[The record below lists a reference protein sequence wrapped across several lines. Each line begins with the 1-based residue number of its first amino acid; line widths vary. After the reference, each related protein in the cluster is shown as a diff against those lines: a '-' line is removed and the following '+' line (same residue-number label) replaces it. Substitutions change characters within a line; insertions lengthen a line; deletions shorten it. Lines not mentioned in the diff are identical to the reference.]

1 MTAPRPLPP
10 GPLSAGYLW
19 PRNGSRPQ
27 ISRTQRGL
35 GWVVAVAV
43 VLGLS
48 GCTGVGAADG
58 DGAGG
63 EGAVPEG
70 TIGLLL
76 PEAQTARYEASDR
89 PTFESVVDRRCPGC
103 TVLYANAG
111 QDAAAQLQQ
120 AESMLA
126 QGADVLVLDAVD
138 TIAAEGIIV
147 QAKRL
152 GAQVIAY
159 DRFVDGADYYVSYD
173 YEFIGFLLGSAL
185 VGAVTERFAARADDQ
200 ADDADGEA
208 GSPDGDGPGSQDD
221 DQADDQADDE
231 RPGVLLVHGS
241 ATEPNAL
248 AIAAGTR
255 RALEGEDIDVLA
267 EYYTPDWSPDK
278 ATEWTEAMLT
288 RFPGQVDGILAANDG
303 IAGGAIA
310 AAKAAGL
317 DPVPVTT
324 GQDGELAAVQR
335 IVAGD
340 QYMTVY
346 KATDQQAQ
354 TAAELA
360 VRVLRGEDPQTTVV
374 IGGVPTQLLAPRAV
388 AAADVEHVI
397 VDGHVYSTDEICVPV
412 YAEACERAGLIGP
425 GADAARSQ
433 PAPADAAPPHAREAV
448 R

>member
-1 MTAPRPLPP
+1 M
-10 GPLSAGYLW
+10 
-19 PRNGSRPQ
+19 
-27 ISRTQRGL
+27 SRTQR
-35 GWVVAVAV
+35 WVAGVVGVLVAVGA
-43 VLGLS
+43 GSCS
-48 GCTGVGAADG
+48 GGGGAGAEGAA
-58 DGAGG
+58 
-63 EGAVPEG
+63 PEG

-89 PTFESVVDRRCPGC
+89 PTFVSVTGRRCPGC

-138 TIAAEGIIV
+138 TVAAAGIVV

-185 VGAVTERFAARADDQ
+185 AGAVTERAA
-200 ADDADGEA
+200 A
-208 GSPDGDGPGSQDD
+208 GAAGG
-221 DQADDQADDE
+221 

-248 AIAAGTR
+248 AIAEGTR

-288 RFPGQVDGILAANDG
+288 RFPGQVDGVLAANDG

-360 VRVLRGEDPQTTVV
+360 VRVLRGEDPRATAV
-374 IGGVPTQLLAPRAV
+374 IDGVPTQLLAPRAV
-388 AAADVEHVI
+388 GAGDVEHVI
-397 VDGHVYSTDEICVPV
+397 VDGHVYSTDEICVPAYV
-412 YAEACERAGLIGP
+412 AACERAGLIGP
-425 GADAARSQ
+425 DAA
-433 PAPADAAPPHAREAV
+433 AAV
-448 R
+448 RGVPLTAAEAAR

>member
-1 MTAPRPLPP
+1 
-10 GPLSAGYLW
+10 
-19 PRNGSRPQ
+19 
-27 ISRTQRGL
+27 
-35 GWVVAVAV
+35 VA
-43 VLGLS
+43 
-48 GCTGVGAADG
+48 
-58 DGAGG
+58 
-63 EGAVPEG
+63 EG

-89 PTFESVVDRRCPGC
+89 PTFVSVVDRRCPGC

-138 TIAAEGIIV
+138 TIAAEGIVV

-185 VGAVTERFAARADDQ
+185 VGAVDERAARTEDGAGQGAGEGADS
-200 ADDADGEA
+200 G
-208 GSPDGDGPGSQDD
+208 
-221 DQADDQADDE
+221 

-267 EYYTPDWSPDK
+267 EHYTPDWSPDK
-278 ATEWTEAMLT
+278 ATEWTEAMLA

-360 VRVLRGEDPQTTVV
+360 VRVLRGEDPRTTVV
-374 IGGVPTQLLAPRAV
+374 IGGVPTMLLAPRAV

-397 VDGHVYSTDEICVPV
+397 VDGRVYSTEQICVPA
-412 YAEACERAGLIGP
+412 YEAACERAGLIG
-425 GADAARSQ
+425 Q
-433 PAPADAAPPHAREAV
+433 EAP
-448 R
+448 

>member
-1 MTAPRPLPP
+1 MTRRPS
-10 GPLSAGYLW
+10 SAGLAPLQPPSEGRKSSTRRW
-19 PRNGSRPQ
+19 
-27 ISRTQRGL
+27 L
-35 GWVVAVAV
+35 GAVVAVAV
-43 VLGLS
+43 VLGFG
-48 GCTGVGAADG
+48 GCTSGTADGGAA
-58 DGAGG
+58 
-63 EGAVPEG
+63 EGAAPEG

-89 PTFESVVDRRCPGC
+89 PTFVSVVDRRCPGC

-138 TIAAEGIIV
+138 TVAAAGIVV
-147 QAKRL
+147 QAERL
-152 GAQVIAY
+152 GARVIAY

-185 VGAVTERFAARADDQ
+185 AGAVTDRAGTDGADRGAEDRADDR
-200 ADDADGEA
+200 ADDNPDDRA
-208 GSPDGDGPGSQDD
+208 GDD
-221 DQADDQADDE
+221 

-248 AIAAGTR
+248 DIAAGTR

-267 EYYTPDWSPDK
+267 EYFTPDWSPDK

-335 IVAGD
+335 ILAGD
-340 QYMTVY
+340 QFMTVY
-346 KATDQQAQ
+346 KATDQQAA

-360 VRVLRGEDPQTTVV
+360 VRVLRGEDPATTVV
-374 IGGVPTQLLAPRAV
+374 IQGVPTQLLAPRAV
-388 AAADVEHVI
+388 AATDVEHVI
-397 VDGHVYSTDEICVPV
+397 VDGHVYTTDEICVPAYV
-412 YAEACERAGLIGP
+412 AACERAGLIGE
-425 GADAARSQ
+425 
-433 PAPADAAPPHAREAV
+433 EAS

>member
-1 MTAPRPLPP
+1 
-10 GPLSAGYLW
+10 
-19 PRNGSRPQ
+19 
-27 ISRTQRGL
+27 
-35 GWVVAVAV
+35 
-43 VLGLS
+43 
-48 GCTGVGAADG
+48 
-58 DGAGG
+58 
-63 EGAVPEG
+63 
-70 TIGLLL
+70 
-76 PEAQTARYEASDR
+76 
-89 PTFESVVDRRCPGC
+89 
-103 TVLYANAG
+103 VLYANAG

-138 TIAAEGIIV
+138 TVAAAGIVV
-147 QAKRL
+147 QAERL

-185 VGAVTERFAARADDQ
+185 VGAVTDRAAARAE
-200 ADDADGEA
+200 DG
-208 GSPDGDGPGSQDD
+208 
-221 DQADDQADDE
+221 

-335 IVAGD
+335 ILAGD
-340 QYMTVY
+340 QFMTVY

-360 VRVLRGEDPQTTVV
+360 VRTVRGEDSRTTAV
-374 IGGVPTQLLAPRAV
+374 IKGVPTQLLAPRAV
-388 AAADVEHVI
+388 GAADVEHVI
-397 VDGHVYSTDEICVPV
+397 VDGHVYSTDEICVPAYV
-412 YAEACERAGLIGP
+412 TACERAGLIGP
-425 GADAARSQ
+425 GAESAMPGTGAAS
-433 PAPADAAPPHAREAV
+433 
-448 R
+448 

>member
-1 MTAPRPLPP
+1 MTRPRL
-10 GPLSAGYLW
+10 
-19 PRNGSRPQ
+19 RR
-27 ISRTQRGL
+27 RL
-35 GWVVAVAV
+35 GWVVGAVFLVGV
-43 VLGLS
+43 VGCAS
-48 GCTGVGAADG
+48 GGAD
-58 DGAGG
+58 DGAGA
-63 EGAVPEG
+63 GAAHEG

-76 PEAQTARYEASDR
+76 PESQTARYEASDH
-89 PTFESVVDRRCPGC
+89 PTFVSVTDRRCPGC

-126 QGADVLVLDAVD
+126 QGADVLVLGAVD
-138 TIAAEGIIV
+138 TVAAAGIV
-147 QAKRL
+147 TQAERL

-159 DRFVDGADYYVSYD
+159 DRFLDGADYYVSYD

-185 VGAVTERFAARADDQ
+185 VGGIADRAADTTQGTTQGTTRDTARGRTDDRT
-200 ADDADGEA
+200 DDG
-208 GSPDGDGPGSQDD
+208 
-221 DQADDQADDE
+221 

-288 RFPGQVDGILAANDG
+288 RYPGQVDGILAANDG

-335 IVAGD
+335 ILAGD

-360 VRVLRGEDPQTTVV
+360 VRLLRGEDPRATAV
-374 IGGVPTQLLAPRAV
+374 IDGVPTQLLAPRAV
-388 AAADVEHVI
+388 GAADVEHVI
-397 VDGHVYSTDEICVPV
+397 VDGRVYSTDEICVPAYV
-412 YAEACERAGLIGP
+412 AACERAGLIGP
-425 GADAARSQ
+425 DADAD
-433 PAPADAAPPHAREAV
+433 ADAAPAPAPVPVPAREAA

>member
-1 MTAPRPLPP
+1 MTAPARRSS
-10 GPLSAGYLW
+10 SADYLLA
-19 PRNGSRPQ
+19 RRVVTQQ
-27 ISRTQRGL
+27 IARTQRRAGAGLLAAALAFGL
-35 GWVVAVAV
+35 GACAPSDPDGPAGVA
-43 VLGLS
+43 
-48 GCTGVGAADG
+48 
-58 DGAGG
+58 
-63 EGAVPEG
+63 PEG

-89 PTFESVVDRRCPGC
+89 PTFVSVVDRRCPGC

-138 TIAAEGIIV
+138 TVAAAGIV
-147 QAKRL
+147 EQAKRL

-159 DRFVDGADYYVSYD
+159 DRFLDGADYYVSYD
-173 YEFIGFLLGSAL
+173 FEFIGFLLGSAL
-185 VGAVTERFAARADDQ
+185 VGAVNERADER
-200 ADDADGEA
+200 ADGR
-208 GSPDGDGPGSQDD
+208 
-221 DQADDQADDE
+221 

-288 RFPGQVDGILAANDG
+288 RFPGQVDGMLAANDG
-303 IAGGAIA
+303 IAGGVIA

-317 DPVPVTT
+317 DPVPITT

-335 IVAGD
+335 ILAGD
-340 QYMTVY
+340 QFMTVY

-360 VRVLRGEDPQTTVV
+360 VRAVRGEDPRTTAV
-374 IGGVPTQLLAPRAV
+374 IKGVPTQLLAPRAV
-388 AAADVEHVI
+388 GAADVEHVI
-397 VDGHVYSTDEICVPV
+397 VDGHVYSTDEICVPA
-412 YAEACERAGLIGP
+412 YLAACERAGLIGP
-425 GADAARSQ
+425 DAAGE
-433 PAPADAAPPHAREAV
+433 AAR
-448 R
+448 

>member
-1 MTAPRPLPP
+1 MTRP
-10 GPLSAGYLW
+10 
-19 PRNGSRPQ
+19 
-27 ISRTQRGL
+27 ISTQRRV

-43 VLGLS
+43 LLGVS

-58 DGAGG
+58 TGA
-63 EGAVPEG
+63 EGAAPEG

-89 PTFESVVDRRCPGC
+89 PTFVSVVDRRCPGC

-138 TIAAEGIIV
+138 TVAAAGIVV

-185 VGAVTERFAARADDQ
+185 VGAVNERVAARADGGSDGGSHAGADGGSDGSSEDG
-200 ADDADGEA
+200 ADDGADHEA
-208 GSPDGDGPGSQDD
+208 DS
-221 DQADDQADDE
+221 E

-267 EYYTPDWSPDK
+267 EHYTPDWSPDK

-288 RFPGQVDGILAANDG
+288 RYPGQVDGILAANDG

-335 IVAGD
+335 ILAGD

-360 VRVLRGEDPQTTVV
+360 VRVLRGEDPRAAVV
-374 IGGVPTQLLAPRAV
+374 IKGVPTMLLAPRAV

-397 VDGHVYSTDEICVPV
+397 VDGRVYSTEQICVPA
-412 YAEACERAGLIGP
+412 YEAACERAGLIG
-425 GADAARSQ
+425 Q
-433 PAPADAAPPHAREAV
+433 EAS
-448 R
+448 

>member
-1 MTAPRPLPP
+1 MTSLPP
-10 GPLSAGYLW
+10 PGLVSAGYV
-19 PRNGSRPQ
+19 R
-27 ISRTQRGL
+27 SRTVSMSQMASTQRRWGRRVVAAVAGL
-35 GWVVAVAV
+35 AVAV
-43 VLGLS
+43 GLA
-48 GCTGVGAADG
+48 GCVGGGADG
-58 DGAGG
+58 GGARA
-63 EGAVPEG
+63 EGVAPEG

-89 PTFESVVDRRCPGC
+89 PTFVSVVDRRCPGC

-138 TIAAEGIIV
+138 TVAAVGIVV
-147 QAKRL
+147 QAERL
-152 GAQVIAY
+152 GVQVIAY
-159 DRFVDGADYYVSYD
+159 DRFVEGADYYVSYD

-185 VGAVTERFAARADDQ
+185 VGAVTERAGERAEDGSDD
-200 ADDADGEA
+200 G
-208 GSPDGDGPGSQDD
+208 
-221 DQADDQADDE
+221 
-231 RPGVLLVHGS
+231 RPGVLLAHGS

-335 IVAGD
+335 ILAGD

-346 KATDQQAQ
+346 KATDQQAR
-354 TAAELA
+354 TAAEFA
-360 VRVLRGEDPQTTVV
+360 VRVLRGEDPRTTAVTD
-374 IGGVPTQLLAPRAV
+374 GVPTVLLAPRAV
-388 AAADVEHVI
+388 GAADVEHVI
-397 VDGHVYSTDEICVPV
+397 VDGRVYSTDEICVPA
-412 YAEACERAGLIGP
+412 YEAACERAGLIGP
-425 GADAARSQ
+425 EAAPAGAARTG
-433 PAPADAAPPHAREAV
+433 AARAGEATS
-448 R
+448 

>member
-1 MTAPRPLPP
+1 MTHPRPH
-10 GPLSAGYLW
+10 PLSAGSS
-19 PRNGSRPQ
+19 PVRPP
-27 ISRTQRGL
+27 SEGRKARTQRWL
-35 GWVVAVAV
+35 GWVVAGAV
-43 VLGLS
+43 VLGLVS
-48 GCTGVGAADG
+48 CTGAGVGGVDGGAEGAA
-58 DGAGG
+58 
-63 EGAVPEG
+63 PEG

-89 PTFESVVDRRCPGC
+89 PTFVSVVDRRCPGC

-138 TIAAEGIIV
+138 TVAAVGIV
-147 QAKRL
+147 EQAERL

-185 VGAVTERFAARADDQ
+185 AGAVT
-200 ADDADGEA
+200 
-208 GSPDGDGPGSQDD
+208 
-221 DQADDQADDE
+221 ADDE
-231 RPGVLLVHGS
+231 PAVRPDDPAGDPAADDRPGVLLVHGS

-335 IVAGD
+335 ILAGD
-340 QYMTVY
+340 QFMTVY
-346 KATDQQAQ
+346 KATDQQAA

-360 VRVLRGEDPQTTVV
+360 VRVLRGEDPATTVV
-374 IGGVPTQLLAPRAV
+374 IQGVPTQLLAPRAV
-388 AAADVEHVI
+388 GAADVEHVI
-397 VDGHVYSTDEICVPV
+397 VDGHVYSTDEICVPA
-412 YAEACERAGLIGP
+412 YAAACERAGLIGE
-425 GADAARSQ
+425 
-433 PAPADAAPPHAREAV
+433 EASP
-448 R
+448 

>member
-1 MTAPRPLPP
+1 V
-10 GPLSAGYLW
+10 
-19 PRNGSRPQ
+19 
-27 ISRTQRGL
+27 
-35 GWVVAVAV
+35 GWAVAV
-43 VLGLS
+43 LLGVS
-48 GCTGVGAADG
+48 GCTGAGAGPGEGVEGAA
-58 DGAGG
+58 
-63 EGAVPEG
+63 PEG

-138 TIAAEGIIV
+138 TVAAAGIVV
-147 QAKRL
+147 QAERL

-185 VGAVTERFAARADDQ
+185 AGAVTERAAARS
-200 ADDADGEA
+200 G
-208 GSPDGDGPGSQDD
+208 DGDKGAGDG
-221 DQADDQADDE
+221 
-231 RPGVLLVHGS
+231 RPGVLLAHGS

-335 IVAGD
+335 ILAGD

-360 VRVLRGEDPQTTVV
+360 VRVLRGEDPSTTVV
-374 IGGVPTQLLAPRAV
+374 IGGVPTMLLAPRAV

-397 VDGHVYSTDEICVPV
+397 VDGHVYSTDEICVPAYV
-412 YAEACERAGLIGP
+412 AACERAGLIGE
-425 GADAARSQ
+425 
-433 PAPADAAPPHAREAV
+433 AAP
-448 R
+448 

>member
-1 MTAPRPLPP
+1 MTAPVLRS
-10 GPLSAGYLW
+10 LSAGYL
-19 PRNGSRPQ
+19 PRRTVSRGQ
-27 ISRTQRGL
+27 ISRTQRVV
-35 GWVVAVAV
+35 GWVVAVALLV
-43 VLGLS
+43 GGCS
-48 GCTGVGAADG
+48 GGGASGPGGSA
-58 DGAGG
+58 GA
-63 EGAVPEG
+63 EGAVAEG

-89 PTFESVVDRRCPGC
+89 PTFVSVVDRRCPGC

-138 TIAAEGIIV
+138 TVAAVGIVV

-185 VGAVTERFAARADDQ
+185 VGAVKERVNERAEERADDGS
-200 ADDADGEA
+200 DG
-208 GSPDGDGPGSQDD
+208 S
-221 DQADDQADDE
+221 DDE

-267 EYYTPDWSPDK
+267 EHYTPDWSPDK

-288 RFPGQVDGILAANDG
+288 RYPGQVDGILAANDG

-335 IVAGD
+335 IIAGD

-360 VRVLRGEDPQTTVV
+360 VRVLRGEDPRASVV
-374 IGGVPTQLLAPRAV
+374 IKGVPTMLLAPRAV
-388 AAADVEHVI
+388 AAADVQHVI
-397 VDGHVYSTDEICVPV
+397 VDGRVYSTEQICVPA
-412 YAEACERAGLIGP
+412 YEAACERAGLIG
-425 GADAARSQ
+425 Q
-433 PAPADAAPPHAREAV
+433 EAP
-448 R
+448 

>member
-1 MTAPRPLPP
+1 MTRPHLSSAGSSPPRRPLM
-10 GPLSAGYLW
+10 GRG
-19 PRNGSRPQ
+19 
-27 ISRTQRGL
+27 SRTQRWL
-35 GWVVAVAV
+35 GWVLGAAVLVGAV
-43 VLGLS
+43 
-48 GCTGVGAADG
+48 GCTSGAADDVG
-58 DGAGG
+58 GGAGG
-63 EGAVPEG
+63 EGAAHEG

-89 PTFESVVDRRCPGC
+89 PTFVSVVDRRCPGC

-138 TIAAEGIIV
+138 TVAAAGIVV

-173 YEFIGFLLGSAL
+173 YEFIGYLLGSAL
-185 VGAVTERFAARADDQ
+185 VSAVKERS
-200 ADDADGEA
+200 DG
-208 GSPDGDGPGSQDD
+208 G
-221 DQADDQADDE
+221 
-231 RPGVLLVHGS
+231 RPGVLLAHGS

-317 DPVPVTT
+317 APVPVTT

-335 IVAGD
+335 IIAGD
-340 QYMTVY
+340 QFMTVY

-360 VRVLRGEDPQTTVV
+360 VRVLRGEDPRATVV
-374 IGGVPTQLLAPRAV
+374 IKGVPTQLLAPRAV
-388 AAADVEHVI
+388 GAADVEHVI
-397 VDGHVYSTDEICVPV
+397 VDGHVYSTDEICVPA
-412 YAEACERAGLIGP
+412 YEAACERAGLLTGETS
-425 GADAARSQ
+425 R
-433 PAPADAAPPHAREAV
+433 
-448 R
+448 

>member
-1 MTAPRPLPP
+1 MARPWA
-10 GPLSAGYLW
+10 AGL
-19 PRNGSRPQ
+19 
-27 ISRTQRGL
+27 
-35 GWVVAVAV
+35 VAL
-43 VLGLS
+43 VLGVG
-48 GCTGVGAADG
+48 GCA
-58 DGAGG
+58 AGG
-63 EGAVPEG
+63 GGIPDAEGAVHEG

-76 PEAQTARYEASDR
+76 PESQTARYEASDR
-89 PTFESVVDRRCPGC
+89 PTFMAVTDRRCPGC

-126 QGADVLVLDAVD
+126 QGAEVLVLGAVD
-138 TIAAEGIIV
+138 TVAAAGIV
-147 QAKRL
+147 AQAERL

-159 DRFVDGADYYVSYD
+159 DRFLDGADYYVSYD

-185 VGAVTERFAARADDQ
+185 VGGIAARAEGGAQDG
-200 ADDADGEA
+200 AD
-208 GSPDGDGPGSQDD
+208 DGDG
-221 DQADDQADDE
+221 DE
-231 RPGVLLVHGS
+231 DEDGRPGVLLVHGS

-267 EYYTPDWSPDK
+267 EYYTPEWSPDK

-303 IAGGAIA
+303 VAGGAIA

-335 IVAGD
+335 IIAGD

-360 VRVLRGEDPQTTVV
+360 VRVLRGEDPRSTAV

-388 AAADVEHVI
+388 GAADVEHVI
-397 VDGHVYSTDEICVPV
+397 VDGRVYSTDEICVPA
-412 YAEACERAGLIGP
+412 YRAACERAGLIGP
-425 GADAARSQ
+425 DADASPASV
-433 PAPADAAPPHAREAV
+433 PAPAPVVAPAPAREAA

>member
-1 MTAPRPLPP
+1 MAAL
-10 GPLSAGYLW
+10 AGLALVA
-19 PRNGSRPQ
+19 
-27 ISRTQRGL
+27 GL
-35 GWVVAVAV
+35 G
-43 VLGLS
+43 
-48 GCTGVGAADG
+48 GCAPSEPAGAAG
-58 DGAGG
+58 
-63 EGAVPEG
+63 VPHEG

-76 PEAQTARYEASDR
+76 PEAQTARYEASDH
-89 PTFESVVDRRCPGC
+89 PTFVAVTGRRCPGC

-138 TIAAEGIIV
+138 TVAAAGIV
-147 QAKRL
+147 AQAKRL

-185 VGAVTERFAARADDQ
+185 AGGVTERDAETEAEP
-200 ADDADGEA
+200 DADA
-208 GSPDGDGPGSQDD
+208 GPDAED
-221 DQADDQADDE
+221 

-288 RFPGQVDGILAANDG
+288 RFPGQVDGVLAANDG

-335 IVAGD
+335 IIAGD

-360 VRVLRGEDPQTTVV
+360 VRVLRGEEPRTTAV
-374 IGGVPTQLLAPRAV
+374 IQGVPTVLLAPRAV
-388 AAADVEHVI
+388 GVDDVQHVI
-397 VDGHVYSTDEICVPV
+397 VDGHVYTTDEICVPA
-412 YAEACERAGLIGP
+412 YRDACERAGLIGEDTP
-425 GADAARSQ
+425 
-433 PAPADAAPPHAREAV
+433 
-448 R
+448 

>member
-1 MTAPRPLPP
+1 VTVPTSR
-10 GPLSAGYLW
+10 PLSAGYL
-19 PRNGSRPQ
+19 PRRTVSRGQ
-27 ISRTQRGL
+27 ISRTQRVV
-35 GWVVAVAV
+35 GWVVAV
-43 VLGLS
+43 GLLVGGCS
-48 GCTGVGAADG
+48 GGGASGPGGSAGAEGAAH
-58 DGAGG
+58 
-63 EGAVPEG
+63 EG

-89 PTFESVVDRRCPGC
+89 PTFVSVVDRRCPGC

-138 TIAAEGIIV
+138 TVAAVGIVV

-185 VGAVTERFAARADDQ
+185 VGAVKERVDERAEGRADGGSDGS
-200 ADDADGEA
+200 DDG
-208 GSPDGDGPGSQDD
+208 
-221 DQADDQADDE
+221 

-267 EYYTPDWSPDK
+267 EHYTPDWSPDK

-288 RFPGQVDGILAANDG
+288 RYPGQVDGILAANDG
-303 IAGGAIA
+303 MAGGAIA

-335 IVAGD
+335 IIAGD

-360 VRVLRGEDPQTTVV
+360 VRVLRGEDPRASVV
-374 IGGVPTQLLAPRAV
+374 IKGVPTMLLAPRAV
-388 AAADVEHVI
+388 AAADVQHVI
-397 VDGHVYSTDEICVPV
+397 VDGRVYSTEQICVPA
-412 YAEACERAGLIGP
+412 YEAACERAGLIGQEE
-425 GADAARSQ
+425 S
-433 PAPADAAPPHAREAV
+433 
-448 R
+448 

>member
-1 MTAPRPLPP
+1 MA
-10 GPLSAGYLW
+10 
-19 PRNGSRPQ
+19 
-27 ISRTQRGL
+27 
-35 GWVVAVAV
+35 
-43 VLGLS
+43 
-48 GCTGVGAADG
+48 
-58 DGAGG
+58 
-63 EGAVPEG
+63 EG

-89 PTFESVVDRRCPGC
+89 PTFVSVVDRRCPGC

-138 TIAAEGIIV
+138 TVAAVGIVV

-185 VGAVTERFAARADDQ
+185 VGAVKERVKERAAERADDGSDGS
-200 ADDADGEA
+200 DDG
-208 GSPDGDGPGSQDD
+208 
-221 DQADDQADDE
+221 

-267 EYYTPDWSPDK
+267 EHYTPDWSPDK

-288 RFPGQVDGILAANDG
+288 RYPGQVDGILAANDG
-303 IAGGAIA
+303 MAGGAIA

-335 IVAGD
+335 IIAGD

-360 VRVLRGEDPQTTVV
+360 VRVLRGEDPRASVV
-374 IGGVPTQLLAPRAV
+374 IEGVPTMLLAPRAV
-388 AAADVEHVI
+388 AAADVQHVI
-397 VDGHVYSTDEICVPV
+397 VDGRVYSTEQICVPA
-412 YAEACERAGLIGP
+412 YEAACERAGLIGQEE
-425 GADAARSQ
+425 S
-433 PAPADAAPPHAREAV
+433 
-448 R
+448 

>member
-1 MTAPRPLPP
+1 M
-10 GPLSAGYLW
+10 GGCS
-19 PRNGSRPQ
+19 
-27 ISRTQRGL
+27 
-35 GWVVAVAV
+35 
-43 VLGLS
+43 S
-48 GCTGVGAADG
+48 G
-58 DGAGG
+58 GAGG
-63 EGAVPEG
+63 QAAAEGAAPEG

-89 PTFESVVDRRCPGC
+89 PTFVSVVDRRCPGC

-138 TIAAEGIIV
+138 TVAAAGIVV
-147 QAKRL
+147 QAERL

-185 VGAVTERFAARADDQ
+185 VGAVNERVGDT
-200 ADDADGEA
+200 ADG
-208 GSPDGDGPGSQDD
+208 
-221 DQADDQADDE
+221 E

-267 EYYTPDWSPDK
+267 EHYTPDWSPDK

-288 RFPGQVDGILAANDG
+288 RYPGQVDGILAANDG

-335 IVAGD
+335 ILAGD

-360 VRVLRGEDPQTTVV
+360 VRLLRGEDPRAAVV
-374 IGGVPTQLLAPRAV
+374 IKGVPTMLLAPRAV
-388 AAADVEHVI
+388 AAADVQHVI
-397 VDGHVYSTDEICVPV
+397 VDGRVYSTEQICVPA
-412 YAEACERAGLIGP
+412 YEAACERAGLIG
-425 GADAARSQ
+425 Q
-433 PAPADAAPPHAREAV
+433 EAS
-448 R
+448 

>member
-1 MTAPRPLPP
+1 MTRPTPGRRRGWARRVLAGAVGLVVAAGGAGCAVGDTGTAP
-10 GPLSAGYLW
+10 
-19 PRNGSRPQ
+19 
-27 ISRTQRGL
+27 
-35 GWVVAVAV
+35 
-43 VLGLS
+43 
-48 GCTGVGAADG
+48 GV
-58 DGAGG
+58 
-63 EGAVPEG
+63 EHEG

-89 PTFESVVDRRCPGC
+89 PTFVSVTGRRCPGC
-103 TVLYANAG
+103 TVLYANAA
-111 QDAAAQLQQ
+111 QDAAAQLEQ

-138 TIAAEGIIV
+138 TVAAVGIV
-147 QAKRL
+147 TQAKRL

-185 VGAVTERFAARADDQ
+185 AGTVTERAARADDDQ
-200 ADDADGEA
+200 DAGQE
-208 GSPDGDGPGSQDD
+208 GGQDD
-221 DQADDQADDE
+221 DG
-231 RPGVLLVHGS
+231 RPGVLLAHGS
-241 ATEPNAL
+241 ATDPNAL
-248 AIAAGTR
+248 ALAAGAR

-267 EYYTPDWSPDK
+267 EHYTPDWSPDK

-288 RFPGQVDGILAANDG
+288 QYPGRVDGILAANDA

-340 QYMTVY
+340 QFMTVY
-346 KATDQQAQ
+346 KATDQQAA

-360 VRVLRGEDPQTTVV
+360 VRVLRGQDPRTTAVTDD
-374 IGGVPTQLLAPRAV
+374 VPTVLLAPRAV
-388 AAADVEHVI
+388 GAADVEHVI
-397 VDGHVYSTDEICVPV
+397 VDGHVYTVDQICVPA
-412 YAEACERAGLIGP
+412 YEAACERAGLLGS
-425 GADAARSQ
+425 GDAAG
-433 PAPADAAPPHAREAV
+433 ALAGVGAR
-448 R
+448 

>member
-1 MTAPRPLPP
+1 MTLPP
-10 GPLSAGYLW
+10 SRQLSAGYL
-19 PRNGSRPQ
+19 PRRTVSRGQ
-27 ISRTQRGL
+27 ISRTQRVV
-35 GWVVAVAV
+35 GWVVAV
-43 VLGLS
+43 GLLVGGCS
-48 GCTGVGAADG
+48 GGGANGPGGSA
-58 DGAGG
+58 GA
-63 EGAVPEG
+63 EGAVAEG

-89 PTFESVVDRRCPGC
+89 PTFVSVVDRRCPGC

-138 TIAAEGIIV
+138 TVAAVGIVV

-185 VGAVTERFAARADDQ
+185 VGAVKERAEERADD
-200 ADDADGEA
+200 DPDGSA
-208 GSPDGDGPGSQDD
+208 GSGDG
-221 DQADDQADDE
+221 

-267 EYYTPDWSPDK
+267 EHYTPDWSPDK

-288 RFPGQVDGILAANDG
+288 RYPGQVDGILAANDG
-303 IAGGAIA
+303 MAGGAIA

-360 VRVLRGEDPQTTVV
+360 VRVLRGEDPRASVV
-374 IGGVPTQLLAPRAV
+374 IKGVPTMLLAPRAV
-388 AAADVEHVI
+388 AAADVQHVI
-397 VDGHVYSTDEICVPV
+397 VDGRVYSTEQICVPA
-412 YAEACERAGLIGP
+412 YEAACERAGLIGQEE
-425 GADAARSQ
+425 S
-433 PAPADAAPPHAREAV
+433 
-448 R
+448 

>member
-1 MTAPRPLPP
+1 M
-10 GPLSAGYLW
+10 SA
-19 PRNGSRPQ
+19 R
-27 ISRTQRGL
+27 QRRRIPVTVGL
-35 GWVVAVAV
+35 ALAVTLA
-43 VLGLS
+43 
-48 GCTGVGAADG
+48 GCTAGGADGPGGAAS
-58 DGAGG
+58 A
-63 EGAVPEG
+63 EGAAPEG

-76 PEAQTARYEASDR
+76 PETQTARYEASDR
-89 PTFESVVDRRCPGC
+89 PAFVSVVDRRCPGC
-103 TVLYANAG
+103 TVLYANAA

-126 QGADVLVLDAVD
+126 QGAEVLVLDAVD
-138 TIAAEGIIV
+138 TVAAAGILV
-147 QAKRL
+147 QAERL
-152 GAQVIAY
+152 GAEVIAY
-159 DRFVDGADYYVSYD
+159 DRFLDGADYYVSYD

-185 VGAVTERFAARADDQ
+185 VGGIDARAEDT
-200 ADDADGEA
+200 AGGRTDG
-208 GSPDGDGPGSQDD
+208 
-221 DQADDQADDE
+221 E

-288 RFPGQVDGILAANDG
+288 RYPGQVDGILAANDG

-324 GQDGELAAVQR
+324 GHDGELAAVQR
-335 IVAGD
+335 ILAGD

-360 VRVLRGEDPQTTVV
+360 VRVLRGEDPRTTAV

-388 AAADVEHVI
+388 GAADVEHVI
-397 VDGHVYSTDEICVPV
+397 VDGRVYSTDEICVPA
-412 YAEACERAGLIGP
+412 YEAACERAGLIGP
-425 GADAARSQ
+425 DAE
-433 PAPADAAPPHAREAV
+433 ADAAPGPGRAPVLEVAR
-448 R
+448 

>member
-1 MTAPRPLPP
+1 MRASVGRV
-10 GPLSAGYLW
+10 
-19 PRNGSRPQ
+19 
-27 ISRTQRGL
+27 RGL
-35 GWVVAVAV
+35 VAGVVAAGLL
-43 VLGLS
+43 LG
-48 GCTGVGAADG
+48 GCAGGGGREATGVH
-58 DGAGG
+58 
-63 EGAVPEG
+63 EG

-89 PTFESVVDRRCPGC
+89 PTFVAVAGRRCPGC
-103 TVLYANAG
+103 TVLYANAA

-138 TIAAEGIIV
+138 TVAAVGV
-147 QAKRL
+147 VAQARRL

-185 VGAVTERFAARADDQ
+185 AGTVTERAAERA
-200 ADDADGEA
+200 GERPV
-208 GSPDGDGPGSQDD
+208 G
-221 DQADDQADDE
+221 E
-231 RPGVLLVHGS
+231 RPGVLLAHGS
-241 ATEPNAL
+241 ATDPNAL

-267 EYYTPDWSPDK
+267 EHYTPDWSPDK

-288 RFPGQVDGILAANDG
+288 QFPGRVDGILAANDA
-303 IAGGAIA
+303 IAGGAVA

-335 IVAGD
+335 ILAGD
-340 QYMTVY
+340 QFMTVY
-346 KATDQQAQ
+346 KATDQQAS

-360 VRVLRGEDPQTTVV
+360 VRVLRGQDPRTTAVTD
-374 IGGVPTQLLAPRAV
+374 GVPTVLLAPRAV

-397 VDGHVYSTDEICVPV
+397 VDGHVYSTDEICVPA
-412 YAEACERAGLIGP
+412 YADACERAGLL
-425 GADAARSQ
+425 GAGEAAR
-433 PAPADAAPPHAREAV
+433 
-448 R
+448 

>member
-1 MTAPRPLPP
+1 MA
-10 GPLSAGYLW
+10 
-19 PRNGSRPQ
+19 
-27 ISRTQRGL
+27 
-35 GWVVAVAV
+35 
-43 VLGLS
+43 
-48 GCTGVGAADG
+48 
-58 DGAGG
+58 
-63 EGAVPEG
+63 EG

-89 PTFESVVDRRCPGC
+89 PTFVSVVDRRCPGC

-138 TIAAEGIIV
+138 TVAAVGIAV

-185 VGAVTERFAARADDQ
+185 VGAVKERVNERAAERADDGSDGS
-200 ADDADGEA
+200 DDG
-208 GSPDGDGPGSQDD
+208 
-221 DQADDQADDE
+221 

-267 EYYTPDWSPDK
+267 EHYTPDWSPDK

-288 RFPGQVDGILAANDG
+288 RYPGQVDGILAANDG
-303 IAGGAIA
+303 MAGGAIA

-335 IVAGD
+335 IIAGD

-360 VRVLRGEDPQTTVV
+360 VRVLRGEDPRASVV
-374 IGGVPTQLLAPRAV
+374 IEGVPTMLLAPRAV
-388 AAADVEHVI
+388 AAADVQHVI
-397 VDGHVYSTDEICVPV
+397 VDGRVYSTEQICVPA
-412 YAEACERAGLIGP
+412 YEAACERAGLIGQEE
-425 GADAARSQ
+425 S
-433 PAPADAAPPHAREAV
+433 
-448 R
+448 

>member
-1 MTAPRPLPP
+1 MT
-10 GPLSAGYLW
+10 
-19 PRNGSRPQ
+19 
-27 ISRTQRGL
+27 RGRRMA
-35 GWVVAVAV
+35 WAVA
-43 VLGLS
+43 GLALAVGLA
-48 GCTGVGAADG
+48 GCTVGGVEDLGGAPEA
-58 DGAGG
+58 GAT
-63 EGAVPEG
+63 PEG

-89 PTFESVVDRRCPGC
+89 PTFVSVTGRRCPGC

-138 TIAAEGIIV
+138 TVAAVGIV
-147 QAKRL
+147 TQAKRL

-185 VGAVTERFAARADDQ
+185 VGAVAERADRADGADG
-200 ADDADGEA
+200 ADDRTEDR
-208 GSPDGDGPGSQDD
+208 
-221 DQADDQADDE
+221 

-255 RALEGEDIDVLA
+255 RALEGEDIEVLA

-335 IVAGD
+335 ILAGD
-340 QYMTVY
+340 QFMTVY

-360 VRVLRGEDPQTTVV
+360 VRVLRGEDPRTTVV
-374 IGGVPTQLLAPRAV
+374 IDGVPTQLLAPRAV
-388 AAADVEHVI
+388 GAADVEHVI
-397 VDGHVYSTDEICVPV
+397 VDGRVYSTDEICVPA
-412 YAEACERAGLIGP
+412 YRDACERAGLIGP
-425 GADAARSQ
+425 GADAA
-433 PAPADAAPPHAREAV
+433 PPLPGELVGEAAR
-448 R
+448 

>member
-1 MTAPRPLPP
+1 MAAV
-10 GPLSAGYLW
+10 AGLALAA
-19 PRNGSRPQ
+19 
-27 ISRTQRGL
+27 GL
-35 GWVVAVAV
+35 G
-43 VLGLS
+43 
-48 GCTGVGAADG
+48 GCAPSEPAGAAG
-58 DGAGG
+58 
-63 EGAVPEG
+63 VPHEG

-76 PEAQTARYEASDR
+76 PEAQTARYEASDH
-89 PTFESVVDRRCPGC
+89 PTFVAVTGRRCPGC

-138 TIAAEGIIV
+138 TVAAAGIV
-147 QAKRL
+147 AQAKRL

-185 VGAVTERFAARADDQ
+185 AGAVTERDAETEAEP
-200 ADDADGEA
+200 DADA
-208 GSPDGDGPGSQDD
+208 GPDAED
-221 DQADDQADDE
+221 

-288 RFPGQVDGILAANDG
+288 RFPGQVDGVLAANDG

-335 IVAGD
+335 IIAGD

-360 VRVLRGEDPQTTVV
+360 VRVLRGEEPRTTAVTQ
-374 IGGVPTQLLAPRAV
+374 GVPTQLLAPRAV
-388 AAADVEHVI
+388 AAADVQHVI
-397 VDGHVYSTDEICVPV
+397 VDGHVYSTDEICVPA
-412 YAEACERAGLIGP
+412 YRDACERAGLIGP
-425 GADAARSQ
+425 D
-433 PAPADAAPPHAREAV
+433 ADAAPAHLGEAT

>member
-1 MTAPRPLPP
+1 MTSTSTST
-10 GPLSAGYLW
+10 SAEL
-19 PRNGSRPQ
+19 RR
-27 ISRTQRGL
+27 RL
-35 GWVVAVAV
+35 
-43 VLGLS
+43 
-48 GCTGVGAADG
+48 VGAAAG
-58 DGAGG
+58 LALALALAGCSPVAASGPAGPDGA
-63 EGAVPEG
+63 AYEG

-89 PTFESVVDRRCPGC
+89 PTFVSVTSRRCPGC

-111 QDAAAQLQQ
+111 QDAAVQLQQ

-126 QGADVLVLDAVD
+126 QGAKVLVLDAVD
-138 TIAAEGIIV
+138 TIAAAGIVV
-147 QAKRL
+147 QAERL

-159 DRFVDGADYYVSYD
+159 DRFLDGADYYVSYD
-173 YEFIGFLLGSAL
+173 FEFIGFLLGSAL
-185 VGAVTERFAARADDQ
+185 VGAVNQRAEES
-200 ADDADGEA
+200 ADGSAEE
-208 GSPDGDGPGSQDD
+208 D
-221 DQADDQADDE
+221 

-267 EYYTPDWSPDK
+267 EHYTPDWSPAK
-278 ATEWTEAMLT
+278 ATDWTEAMLT

-335 IVAGD
+335 ILAGD

-360 VRVLRGEDPQTTVV
+360 VRVLRGEHPRTTAV
-374 IGGVPTQLLAPRAV
+374 IKGVPTQLLAPRAV
-388 AAADVEHVI
+388 GAADVEHVI
-397 VDGHVYSTDEICVPV
+397 VDGHVYSTDEICVPA
-412 YAEACERAGLIGP
+412 YEEACERAGLIGE
-425 GADAARSQ
+425 D
-433 PAPADAAPPHAREAV
+433 V

>member
-1 MTAPRPLPP
+1 MTSLTSLASLTPRRR
-10 GPLSAGYLW
+10 AGALLAA
-19 PRNGSRPQ
+19 GVALAV
-27 ISRTQRGL
+27 GL
-35 GWVVAVAV
+35 G
-43 VLGLS
+43 GCSS
-48 GCTGVGAADG
+48 GGTGPGGGTADGAAS
-58 DGAGG
+58 A
-63 EGAVPEG
+63 PYEG

-76 PEAQTARYEASDR
+76 PEAQTARYEASDH
-89 PTFESVVDRRCPGC
+89 PTFVAVAGRRCPGC

-126 QGADVLVLDAVD
+126 QGARVLVLDAVD
-138 TIAAEGIIV
+138 TVAAAGIV
-147 QAKRL
+147 AQAKRL
-152 GAQVIAY
+152 GAEVIAY

-185 VGAVTERFAARADDQ
+185 AGAVTERDAEKDAGAGSGTDTGAENGTDADPGTGGADGTADD
-200 ADDADGEA
+200 D
-208 GSPDGDGPGSQDD
+208 
-221 DQADDQADDE
+221 

-288 RFPGQVDGILAANDG
+288 RFPGQVDGVLAANDG

-335 IVAGD
+335 IISGD
-340 QYMTVY
+340 QFMTVY

-360 VRVLRGEDPQTTVV
+360 VRVLRGEEPRTTAV
-374 IGGVPTQLLAPRAV
+374 IQGVPTVLLAPRAV
-388 AAADVEHVI
+388 GAADVEHVI
-397 VDGHVYSTDEICVPV
+397 VDGHVYTTDEICVPA
-412 YAEACERAGLIGP
+412 YRDACERAGLIGK
-425 GADAARSQ
+425 GAR
-433 PAPADAAPPHAREAV
+433 
-448 R
+448 

>member
-1 MTAPRPLPP
+1 M
-10 GPLSAGYLW
+10 S
-19 PRNGSRPQ
+19 
-27 ISRTQRGL
+27 
-35 GWVVAVAV
+35 VV
-43 VLGLS
+43 VLVGVV
-48 GCTGVGAADG
+48 GCTSGGGDVGGG
-58 DGAGG
+58 DVGGGGAGG
-63 EGAVPEG
+63 GGAEGAAPEG

-89 PTFESVVDRRCPGC
+89 PTFLSVVDRRCPGC

-138 TIAAEGIIV
+138 TVAAAGIVV
-147 QAKRL
+147 QAERL

-185 VGAVTERFAARADDQ
+185 VGAVTDRAAARADD
-200 ADDADGEA
+200 G
-208 GSPDGDGPGSQDD
+208 
-221 DQADDQADDE
+221 

-335 IVAGD
+335 ILAGD
-340 QYMTVY
+340 QFMTVY
-346 KATDQQAQ
+346 KATDQQAA

-360 VRVLRGEDPQTTVV
+360 VRVLRGEDPRATVV
-374 IGGVPTQLLAPRAV
+374 IKGVPTQLLAPRAV
-388 AAADVEHVI
+388 GAADVEHVI
-397 VDGHVYSTDEICVPV
+397 VDGHVYSTDEICVPAYV
-412 YAEACERAGLIGP
+412 AACERAGLIGA
-425 GADAARSQ
+425 GAEPATAGIKTEAAS
-433 PAPADAAPPHAREAV
+433 
-448 R
+448 

>member
-1 MTAPRPLPP
+1 MA
-10 GPLSAGYLW
+10 
-19 PRNGSRPQ
+19 
-27 ISRTQRGL
+27 
-35 GWVVAVAV
+35 
-43 VLGLS
+43 
-48 GCTGVGAADG
+48 
-58 DGAGG
+58 
-63 EGAVPEG
+63 EG

-89 PTFESVVDRRCPGC
+89 PTFVSVVDRRCPGC

-138 TIAAEGIIV
+138 TVAAVGIAV

-185 VGAVTERFAARADDQ
+185 VGAVKERVDERAEERADDGSDGS
-200 ADDADGEA
+200 DDG
-208 GSPDGDGPGSQDD
+208 
-221 DQADDQADDE
+221 

-267 EYYTPDWSPDK
+267 EHYTPDWSPDK

-288 RFPGQVDGILAANDG
+288 RYPGQVDGILAANDG
-303 IAGGAIA
+303 MAGGAIA

-335 IVAGD
+335 IIAGD

-360 VRVLRGEDPQTTVV
+360 VRVLRGEDPRASVV
-374 IGGVPTQLLAPRAV
+374 IEGVPTMLLAPRAV
-388 AAADVEHVI
+388 AAADVRHVI
-397 VDGHVYSTDEICVPV
+397 VDGRVYSTEQICVPA
-412 YAEACERAGLIGP
+412 YEAACERAGLIGQEE
-425 GADAARSQ
+425 S
-433 PAPADAAPPHAREAV
+433 
-448 R
+448 

>member
-1 MTAPRPLPP
+1 MTRPPRT
-10 GPLSAGYLW
+10 
-19 PRNGSRPQ
+19 
-27 ISRTQRGL
+27 RTRRGL
-35 GWVVAVAV
+35 GWVAAV
-43 VLGLS
+43 VLLF
-48 GCTGVGAADG
+48 GVGG
-58 DGAGG
+58 CGVG
-63 EGAVPEG
+63 EDRPAEGSEG

-89 PTFESVVDRRCPGC
+89 PTFVSVVSRRCPDC

-138 TIAAEGIIV
+138 TVAAAGIVV

-185 VGAVTERFAARADDQ
+185 AGAVTERARADGGTGDPE
-200 ADDADGEA
+200 ADAGTDADTDADADG
-208 GSPDGDGPGSQDD
+208 SSHDDQNSQDD
-221 DQADDQADDE
+221 RTGRDE

-340 QYMTVY
+340 QFMTVY

-360 VRVLRGEDPQTTVV
+360 VRVLRGEEPQTTVV
-374 IGGVPTQLLAPRAV
+374 IQGVATQLLAPRAV
-388 AAADVEHVI
+388 AAADVGHVI
-397 VDGHVYSTDEICVPV
+397 VDGHVYSTDEICVPA
-412 YAEACERAGLIGP
+412 YADACERAGLLD
-425 GADAARSQ
+425 GAT
-433 PAPADAAPPHAREAV
+433 P
-448 R
+448 

>member
-1 MTAPRPLPP
+1 VVV
-10 GPLSAGYLW
+10 
-19 PRNGSRPQ
+19 
-27 ISRTQRGL
+27 GL
-35 GWVVAVAV
+35 ALAVGV
-43 VLGLS
+43 G
-48 GCTGVGAADG
+48 GCSGVGAAPAD
-58 DGAGG
+58 DAA
-63 EGAVPEG
+63 GAVAEG

-89 PTFESVVDRRCPGC
+89 PTFVSVTDRRCPGC

-126 QGADVLVLDAVD
+126 QGADVLVLGAVD
-138 TIAAEGIIV
+138 TVAAAGIIA
-147 QAKRL
+147 QAERL
-152 GAQVIAY
+152 GAEVIAY
-159 DRFVDGADYYVSYD
+159 DRFLDGADYYVSYD

-185 VGAVTERFAARADDQ
+185 VGGIADRAEGPAEGRADDRT
-200 ADDADGEA
+200 DDG
-208 GSPDGDGPGSQDD
+208 
-221 DQADDQADDE
+221 

-288 RFPGQVDGILAANDG
+288 RYPGQVDGILAANDG
-303 IAGGAIA
+303 VAGGAIA

-335 IVAGD
+335 ILAGD

-360 VRVLRGEDPQTTVV
+360 VRVLRGEDPRATAV

-388 AAADVEHVI
+388 GAADVEHVI
-397 VDGHVYSTDEICVPV
+397 VDGRVYSTDEICVPA
-412 YAEACERAGLIGP
+412 YAAACERAGLIGP
-425 GADAARSQ
+425 DADA
-433 PAPADAAPPHAREAV
+433 DAGATPAREAA

>member
-1 MTAPRPLPP
+1 
-10 GPLSAGYLW
+10 
-19 PRNGSRPQ
+19 
-27 ISRTQRGL
+27 
-35 GWVVAVAV
+35 
-43 VLGLS
+43 
-48 GCTGVGAADG
+48 
-58 DGAGG
+58 
-63 EGAVPEG
+63 
-70 TIGLLL
+70 
-76 PEAQTARYEASDR
+76 
-89 PTFESVVDRRCPGC
+89 
-103 TVLYANAG
+103 
-111 QDAAAQLQQ
+111 
-120 AESMLA
+120 
-126 QGADVLVLDAVD
+126 
-138 TIAAEGIIV
+138 
-147 QAKRL
+147 
-152 GAQVIAY
+152 VIAY

-185 VGAVTERFAARADDQ
+185 VSAVNERAD
-200 ADDADGEA
+200 G
-208 GSPDGDGPGSQDD
+208 G
-221 DQADDQADDE
+221 
-231 RPGVLLVHGS
+231 RPGVLLAHGS

-340 QYMTVY
+340 QFMTVY

-360 VRVLRGEDPQTTVV
+360 VRVLRGEDPRATVV
-374 IGGVPTQLLAPRAV
+374 IKGVPTQLLAPRAV
-388 AAADVEHVI
+388 GAADVEHVI
-397 VDGHVYSTDEICVPV
+397 VDGHVYSTDEICVPAYV
-412 YAEACERAGLIGP
+412 DACERAGLLG
-425 GADAARSQ
+425 
-433 PAPADAAPPHAREAV
+433 EAS

>member
-1 MTAPRPLPP
+1 MTALSR
-10 GPLSAGYLW
+10 PLSAGYL
-19 PRNGSRPQ
+19 RRRTVSSAQ
-27 ISRTQRGL
+27 IPSTQRSRTQRVV
-35 GWVVAVAV
+35 GWVVAV
-43 VLGLS
+43 GLLVGGCS
-48 GCTGVGAADG
+48 GGGSSGPGGSAGA
-58 DGAGG
+58 
-63 EGAVPEG
+63 EGAVAEG

-89 PTFESVVDRRCPGC
+89 PTFVSVVDRRCPGC

-138 TIAAEGIIV
+138 TVAAVGIVV

-185 VGAVTERFAARADDQ
+185 VGAVKERAEERADDGS
-200 ADDADGEA
+200 DG
-208 GSPDGDGPGSQDD
+208 SGDG
-221 DQADDQADDE
+221 

-267 EYYTPDWSPDK
+267 EHYTPDWSPDK

-288 RFPGQVDGILAANDG
+288 RYPGQVDGILAANDG
-303 IAGGAIA
+303 MAGGAIA

-335 IVAGD
+335 IIAGD

-360 VRVLRGEDPQTTVV
+360 VRVLRGEDPRASVV
-374 IGGVPTQLLAPRAV
+374 IKGVPTMLLAPRAV
-388 AAADVEHVI
+388 AAADVQHVI
-397 VDGHVYSTDEICVPV
+397 VDGRVYSTEQICVPA
-412 YAEACERAGLIGP
+412 YEAACERAGLIGQEE
-425 GADAARSQ
+425 S
-433 PAPADAAPPHAREAV
+433 
-448 R
+448 

>member
-1 MTAPRPLPP
+1 MSRVTRPLLAA
-10 GPLSAGYLW
+10 GVALAVGLGGCSAG
-19 PRNGSRPQ
+19 G
-27 ISRTQRGL
+27 
-35 GWVVAVAV
+35 
-43 VLGLS
+43 
-48 GCTGVGAADG
+48 TGPADGAAS
-58 DGAGG
+58 A
-63 EGAVPEG
+63 PHEG

-76 PEAQTARYEASDR
+76 PEAQTARYEASDH
-89 PTFESVVDRRCPGC
+89 PTFVAVAGRRCPGC

-126 QGADVLVLDAVD
+126 QGAEVLVLDAVD
-138 TIAAEGIIV
+138 TVAAAGIV
-147 QAKRL
+147 AQAKRL
-152 GAQVIAY
+152 GAEVIAY

-185 VGAVTERFAARADDQ
+185 AGAVTERDAEKDAGPGDSTNDSTGPGTEADT
-200 ADDADGEA
+200 DADGGTEGA
-208 GSPDGDGPGSQDD
+208 DGTADD
-221 DQADDQADDE
+221 D

-288 RFPGQVDGILAANDG
+288 RFPGQVDGVLAANDG

-335 IVAGD
+335 IISGD
-340 QYMTVY
+340 QFMTVY

-360 VRVLRGEDPQTTVV
+360 VRVLRGEEPRTTAV
-374 IGGVPTQLLAPRAV
+374 IQGVPTQLLAPRAV
-388 AAADVEHVI
+388 GAADVQHVI
-397 VDGHVYSTDEICVPV
+397 VDGHVYSTDEICVPA
-412 YAEACERAGLIGP
+412 YRDACERAGLIGE
-425 GADAARSQ
+425 AAR
-433 PAPADAAPPHAREAV
+433 
-448 R
+448 

>member
-1 MTAPRPLPP
+1 MAAV
-10 GPLSAGYLW
+10 AGL
-19 PRNGSRPQ
+19 
-27 ISRTQRGL
+27 
-35 GWVVAVAV
+35 AVAV
-43 VLGLS
+43 GLA
-48 GCTGVGAADG
+48 GCVGGGADGGQAAAEGAA
-58 DGAGG
+58 
-63 EGAVPEG
+63 PEG

-89 PTFESVVDRRCPGC
+89 PTFVSVVDRRCPGC

-138 TIAAEGIIV
+138 TVAAVGIVV
-147 QAKRL
+147 QAERL

-159 DRFVDGADYYVSYD
+159 DRFVEGADYYVSYD

-185 VGAVTERFAARADDQ
+185 VGAVTDRAGERGEDGSDD
-200 ADDADGEA
+200 G
-208 GSPDGDGPGSQDD
+208 
-221 DQADDQADDE
+221 
-231 RPGVLLVHGS
+231 RPGVLLAHGS

-335 IVAGD
+335 ILAGD

-346 KATDQQAQ
+346 KATDQQAS
-354 TAAELA
+354 TAAEFA
-360 VRVLRGEDPQTTVV
+360 VRVLRGEDPRTTAVTD
-374 IGGVPTQLLAPRAV
+374 GVPTVLLAPRAV
-388 AAADVEHVI
+388 GAADVEHVI
-397 VDGHVYSTDEICVPV
+397 VDGRVYSTDEICVPA
-412 YAEACERAGLIGP
+412 YEAACERAGLIGP
-425 GADAARSQ
+425 EAAPAGAARVG
-433 PAPADAAPPHAREAV
+433 AARAGEATS
-448 R
+448 

>member
-1 MTAPRPLPP
+1 MTRRPTLH
-10 GPLSAGYLW
+10 PLSAGYLRS
-19 PRNGSRPQ
+19 RNGSTSQ
-27 ISRTQRGL
+27 MSRTQRRWGRA
-35 GWVVAVAV
+35 AVAGLV
-43 VLGLS
+43 GLVLVA
-48 GCTGVGAADG
+48 GVGGCAPSAP
-58 DGAGG
+58 AGG
-63 EGAVPEG
+63 PASAPHEG

-76 PEAQTARYEASDR
+76 PEAQTARYEASDH
-89 PTFESVVDRRCPGC
+89 PTFVAVTGRRCPGC

-138 TIAAEGIIV
+138 TVAAVGIV
-147 QAKRL
+147 AQAKRL

-159 DRFVDGADYYVSYD
+159 DRFVAGADYYVSYD

-185 VGAVTERFAARADDQ
+185 AGAVTERDAEKDAEPEAGPD
-200 ADDADGEA
+200 AGPDDAD
-208 GSPDGDGPGSQDD
+208 
-221 DQADDQADDE
+221 
-231 RPGVLLVHGS
+231 RPGVLLAHGS

-288 RFPGQVDGILAANDG
+288 RFPGQVDGVLAANDG

-340 QYMTVY
+340 QFMTVY

-360 VRVLRGEDPQTTVV
+360 VRVLRGEEPRTTAV
-374 IGGVPTQLLAPRAV
+374 IQGVPTQLLAPRAV
-388 AAADVEHVI
+388 GVDDIQHVI
-397 VDGHVYSTDEICVPV
+397 VDGHVYTTDEICVPA
-412 YAEACERAGLIGP
+412 YRDACERAGLIGP
-425 GADAARSQ
+425 DADAAS
-433 PAPADAAPPHAREAV
+433 ALVGKGAR
-448 R
+448 

>member
-1 MTAPRPLPP
+1 MA
-10 GPLSAGYLW
+10 
-19 PRNGSRPQ
+19 
-27 ISRTQRGL
+27 
-35 GWVVAVAV
+35 
-43 VLGLS
+43 
-48 GCTGVGAADG
+48 
-58 DGAGG
+58 
-63 EGAVPEG
+63 EG

-89 PTFESVVDRRCPGC
+89 PTFVSVVDRRCPGC

-138 TIAAEGIIV
+138 TVAAVGIVV

-185 VGAVTERFAARADDQ
+185 VGAVKERVNERAAERADDGSDGS
-200 ADDADGEA
+200 DDG
-208 GSPDGDGPGSQDD
+208 
-221 DQADDQADDE
+221 

-267 EYYTPDWSPDK
+267 EHYTPDWSPDK

-288 RFPGQVDGILAANDG
+288 RYPGQVDGILAANDG
-303 IAGGAIA
+303 MAGGAIA

-335 IVAGD
+335 IIAGD

-360 VRVLRGEDPQTTVV
+360 VRVLRGEDPRASVV
-374 IGGVPTQLLAPRAV
+374 IEGVPTMLLAPRAV
-388 AAADVEHVI
+388 AAADVQHVI
-397 VDGHVYSTDEICVPV
+397 VDGRVYSTEQICVPA
-412 YAEACERAGLIGP
+412 YEAACERAGLIGQEE
-425 GADAARSQ
+425 S
-433 PAPADAAPPHAREAV
+433 
-448 R
+448 